1 MAKGRWGGVA
11 KTNVREDTEDEEEKR
26 ENQFQGQCHQT
37 GREKRKLREK
47 AEITRLSNGEE

>member
-1 MAKGRWGGVA
+1 MGGVA